1 MPGEAKQVAVVVNAL
16 DIGAPR
22 EKRRRAPPGVRALPA
37 IRAASAAPE
46 RREKIS
52 ADGGIQRDQPAVT
65 VFVQTKERSHISHF
79 VVVVIDRHEPILAIL
94 LRAEERR
101 HERDF
106 VIVVVERQEPVVAVL
121 LRTEERRHERDFVVV
136 VVERQEPVPFL
147 AVAEDREEGEGASV
161 DIPPRKRKERQV
173 VAFLPKEQRK
183 ERVEIT
189 VVPHDGEDVEVMLAP
204 EHGEDASF
212 VSRGVVLSDWP
223 EEVMFRAVVRVEGT
237 EREMIVRK
245 GEHRPEHGAHRLAP
259 VGDWPEVH
267 AILGLSRIGDVVS
280 FVERRRLHLVRLATG
295 KQHRAGHQTHH
306 QGAPRPTS
314 LFILTH
320 HMSLLFHDT
329 NFLFHN
335 STFLSP

>member
-1 MPGEAKQVAVVVNAL
+1 M
-16 DIGAPR
+16 
-22 EKRRRAPPGVRALPA
+22 
-37 IRAASAAPE
+37 
-46 RREKIS
+46 
-52 ADGGIQRDQPAVT
+52 
-65 VFVQTKERSHISHF
+65 FVQTKERSHISELVI
-79 VVVVIDRHEPILAIL
+79 VVVEGNEPVLAVL
-94 LRAEERR
+94 LRTEERR

-121 LRTEERRHERDFVVV
+121 LRAEERRHEREFVVMV
-136 VVERQEPVPFL
+136 VDRHEPVPFL

-189 VVPHDGEDVEVMLAP
+189 VVPHDGEDMEVMLAP

-223 EEVMFRAVVRVEGT
+223 EEIMFRAVVRVEGT
-237 EREMIVRK
+237 KREMIIRK
-245 GEHRPEHGAHRLAP
+245 GEHRPEHGANRLAP

-267 AILGLSRIGDVVS
+267 AILGLARIGDVVS

-295 KQHRAGHQTHH
+295 KQHRAGRQTHH
-306 QGAPRPTS
+306 QGALRPTS
-314 LFILTH
+314 LFIRAH
-320 HMSLLFHDT
+320 HD
-329 NFLFHN
+329 NFL
-335 STFLSP
+335 SFL